1 MTKANHDVLIS
12 IFVMGFAVFFFYL
25 TFQFPT
31 GNPQDM
37 GPAFMPRAYA
47 IMIMIL
53 GLLLFF
59 KGLKG
64 GQQTG
69 KKGTKLVLM
78 TIGWL
83 FIYIFFVP
91 IIGFHIMT
99 PIFLFV
105 FLWMVRE
112 RRLIPLLAIPLLT
125 TVLIFFFFKQLLNV
139 PIPTGTLF

>member
-1 MTKANHDVLIS
+1 MTKANHDVIIS
-12 IFVMGFAVFFFYL
+12 ICVMGFAVFFFSL

-59 KGLKG
+59 KGLKSG
-64 GQQTG
+64 PQAG
-69 KKGTKLVLM
+69 KKGTKLILL

-91 IIGFHIMT
+91 IIGFYIMT
-99 PIFLFV
+99 PLFLFV
-105 FLWMVRE
+105 FLWIVRE
-112 RRLIPLLAIPLLT
+112 RRLIPLLAIPLFT

-139 PIPTGTLF
+139 PIPAGTLF